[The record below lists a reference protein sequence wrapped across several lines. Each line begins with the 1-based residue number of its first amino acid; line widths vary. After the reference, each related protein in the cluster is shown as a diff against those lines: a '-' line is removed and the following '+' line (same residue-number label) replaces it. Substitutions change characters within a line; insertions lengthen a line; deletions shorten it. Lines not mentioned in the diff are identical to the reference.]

1 MNAEQVKTD
10 YPVIAENNCAFKLV
24 QIQSIFK
31 DINNK
36 ANMTLTDDAEIA
48 YLDDLETFIQNTYCE
63 NITNIKL
70 KKKQIERTQN
80 FDISKVQNL
89 PPDMV
94 YEISTY
100 LQPEIKYATQFTMLR
115 SIQSRYSSVFEVEY
129 MLLGNVP
136 KNLLM
141 DLVKRCMIYPSMN
154 MRSKDQKER
163 WCRMIIEEI
172 QKYNYEK
179 SQLRMDKLL
188 ALNSE
193 EWSSNPNEK
202 RIDKWYKFFLY
213 IFVYKKHRVELESK
227 VKKTDA
233 KLTILKNKKIVVK

>member
-1 MNAEQVKTD
+1 MTSVGD
-10 YPVIAENNCAFKLV
+10 YPLIDTQNKVYKL
-24 QIQSIFK
+24 
-31 DINNK
+31 
-36 ANMTLTDDAEIA
+36 
-48 YLDDLETFIQNTYCE
+48 
-63 NITNIKL
+63 
-70 KKKQIERTQN
+70 KQIETLLRELQTEANNTKSDEAEVAYLEQFENFIANTYYKNITEIRKRTNLIERTKN
-80 FDISKVQNL
+80 FDISKVQYL

-213 IFVYKKHRVELESK
+213 IIVYKKYRVELATSIHN
-227 VKKTDA
+227 KTE
-233 KLTILKNKKIVVK
+233 KLNILKNKKIVVK